1 MQGALDL
8 HVAAWLAAI
17 AEQGWHDATLHRA
30 SELSGLS
37 SAAIIGGAGDK
48 LDAVSQ
54 FQDWAAREA
63 AEIAAVAGDGT
74 VRERLFDGMMRG
86 FDMLQ
91 EHREAVLRLRKCRDP
106 GLFALAIGRAGPG
119 LRRLAAAAGADVG
132 GVRGQLRLLALAGL
146 GAKAFE
152 TWSTDESPDMAA
164 TMAELDR
171 LLGKAEQAETE
182 GFNLGLVG
190 LSGLPNPFDRA
201 RRSSPDLP
209 LE

>member
-1 MQGALDL
+1 MASTLDL

-30 SELSGLS
+30 AELSGLP
-37 SAAIIGGAGDK
+37 SAAIISGAGDR
-48 LDAVSQ
+48 LEAVSL

-63 AEIAAVAGDGT
+63 AVAAAGDGT

-86 FDMLQ
+86 FDVLQ
-91 EHREAVLRLRKCRDP
+91 EHREAVLRLWKSRDP

-119 LRRLAAAAGADVG
+119 LRRLAIAAGADVG

-146 GAKAFE
+146 GARAFDA
-152 TWSTDESPDMAA
+152 WSRDESPDMSA

-171 LLGKAEQAETE
+171 LLEKAEQAETE
-182 GFNLGLVG
+182 GFSLGLVG